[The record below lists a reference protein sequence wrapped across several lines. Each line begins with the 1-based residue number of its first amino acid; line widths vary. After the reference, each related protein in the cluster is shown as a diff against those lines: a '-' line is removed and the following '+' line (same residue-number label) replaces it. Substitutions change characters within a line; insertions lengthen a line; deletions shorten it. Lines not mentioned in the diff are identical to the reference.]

1 MSSLVSGLDTACI
14 STNIQYGE
22 KCHIEYSWSDV
33 EQEQICQLYFQ
44 LVRSKD
50 DRQIK
55 KLKGLYGKIYK
66 EGDREKKILMLKILA
81 NTRDI
86 DEGKG
91 EYALSLE
98 LLDVLMDLDERVGVE
113 MLKKIVGFKSEDED
127 KPFGS
132 WKDLKYFMNIRKD
145 RSIKCVD
152 LYVDQMKMEDKYWMG
167 DSLVWKWSP
176 REKSR
181 KFGWIFEEIAK
192 CYFAEFGKYNWNSKG
207 INKAKTQLRKKI
219 SAKNR
224 LLDTTQIK
232 QCEKKWSDI
241 DFNRVT
247 SVTMNRQRGAFMN
260 KKNVDSIDRDQCK
273 NNLKKY
279 MEDVKSGKK
288 EMKGKNV
295 GMIDF
300 VKQALT
306 CYDDDDK
313 DILNEQWKS
322 NSKQT
327 SKLGELIPL
336 IDTSGSMEMDEM
348 KPLLSAI
355 GLGLRVAENSKLGKR
370 VMTFTAKPEWIK
382 LDDKEDFVA
391 DVQKIKK
398 IPWGMNTNFHKAMDL
413 ILDTI
418 IKLKLP
424 SEEVENLILV
434 VFSDMQFDSAE
445 RNMGSEP
452 EYRFESNTVREILDK
467 KYHNAGIKICGKPYK
482 VPKIVFWNLRST
494 TGFPVLSYHDGYAMM
509 SGYSAT
515 ALNDFSE
522 NGLNGLQSFTPW
534 NVLMKTLDK
543 KRYNKLSQL
552 IK

>member
-1 MSSLVSGLDTACI
+1 MSSLVSALDAACI

-22 KCHIEYSWSDV
+22 NCHIEYSWSDV
-33 EQEQICQLYFQ
+33 QQEQICQLYFQ

-50 DRQIK
+50 DKQIK
-55 KLKGLYGKIYK
+55 KIKDLYRKNYE

-98 LLDVLMDLDERVGVE
+98 LLDVLMDLDERVGLE
-113 MLKKIVGFKSEDED
+113 MLKKFVGFKSQD

-145 RSIKCVD
+145 RAVNCID
-152 LYVDQMKMEDKYWMG
+152 LYVEQMKMEEESKNN
-167 DSLVWKWSP
+167 SLIWKWSP

-192 CYFAEFGKYNWNSKG
+192 CYFAEFGKYDWNSKG

-232 QCEKKWSDI
+232 QCEKKWRDI

-247 SVTMNRQRGAFMN
+247 SVTMNKQRGAFMN
-260 KKNVDSIDRDQCK
+260 KNNVDSEDRVQCK
-273 NNLKKY
+273 NNLEKY

-300 VKQALT
+300 VKQAFR
-306 CYDDDDK
+306 CRDEEDK

-322 NSKQT
+322 NSKCT
-327 SKLGELIPL
+327 SQLGEMIPL
-336 IDTSGSMEMDEM
+336 VDTSGSMERDEM

-355 GLGLRVAENSKLGKR
+355 GLGLRVAEKSKLGKR
-370 VMTFTAKPEWIK
+370 VMTFNAKPEWIK
-382 LDDKEDFVA
+382 LDDKEDFVE
-391 DVQKIKK
+391 DVRKIKN

-418 IKLKLP
+418 VGLKLP

-434 VFSDMQFDSAE
+434 VFSDMQFDRAE
-445 RNMGSEP
+445 SDMGTEK
-452 EYRFESNTVREILDK
+452 RFGSNTVREILDK
-467 KYHNAGIKICGKPYK
+467 KYHDAGIKICGKPYK

-515 ALNDFSE
+515 ALNEFSE

-543 KRYNKLSQL
+543 ERYNKLSEL
-552 IK
+552 IE

>member
-1 MSSLVSGLDTACI
+1 MAALVSALDMKN
-14 STNIQYGE
+14 SIQYGE
-22 KCHIEYSWSDV
+22 NNHIEYSWSEV
-33 EQEQICQLYFQ
+33 QQEQICQLYFQ

-50 DRQIK
+50 DKQIK
-55 KLKGLYGKIYK
+55 KIKDLYRKNYE

-98 LLDVLMDLDERVGVE
+98 LLDVLMDLDERVGLE
-113 MLKKIVGFKSEDED
+113 MLKKFVGFKSQD

-145 RSIKCVD
+145 RAVNCID
-152 LYVDQMKMEDKYWMG
+152 LYVEQMKMEEESKNN
-167 DSLVWKWSP
+167 SLIWKWSP

-192 CYFAEFGKYNWNSKG
+192 CYFAEFGKYDWNSKG

-232 QCEKKWSDI
+232 QCEKKWRDI

-247 SVTMNRQRGAFMN
+247 SVTMNKQRGAFMN
-260 KKNVDSIDRDQCK
+260 KNNVDSEDRVQCK
-273 NNLKKY
+273 NNLEKY

-300 VKQALT
+300 VKQAFR
-306 CYDDDDK
+306 CRDEEDK

-322 NSKQT
+322 NSKCT
-327 SKLGELIPL
+327 SQLGEMIPL
-336 IDTSGSMEMDEM
+336 VDTSGSMERDEM

-355 GLGLRVAENSKLGKR
+355 GLGLRVAEKSKLGKR
-370 VMTFTAKPEWIK
+370 VMTFNAKPEWIK
-382 LDDKEDFVA
+382 LDDKEDFVE
-391 DVQKIKK
+391 DVRKIKN

-418 IKLKLP
+418 VGLKLP

-434 VFSDMQFDSAE
+434 VFSDMQFDRAE
-445 RNMGSEP
+445 SDMGTEK
-452 EYRFESNTVREILDK
+452 RFGSNTVREILDK
-467 KYHNAGIKICGKPYK
+467 KYHDAGIKICGKPYK

-515 ALNDFSE
+515 ALNEFSE

-543 KRYNKLSQL
+543 ERYNKLSEL
-552 IK
+552 IE